1 MKIEKIQIKQFFGT
15 LESKEIFWEER
26 LVQPI
31 DIYEEYR
38 SQPFRHTQ
46 EKTSQES
53 KNDLSINA
61 FFLFIIT
68 DEGAIGI
75 SGPFDESIAYIIKN
89 ELSQHIINQD
99 PLAIEYLWD
108 VMH

>member
-1 MKIEKIQIKQFFGT
+1 MKN
-15 LESKEIFWEER
+15 
-26 LVQPI
+26 I
-31 DIYEEYR
+31 DR
-38 SQPFRHTQ
+38 NHFVRHKKKLQ
-46 EKTSQES
+46 GS

-68 DEGAIGI
+68 DEGVTGI

-89 ELSQHIINQD
+89 ELSQHILNQD

-108 VMH
+108 VMIEGLFMVAMEII